1 MADTIDVSP
10 RETLGKAVKRLRKAG
25 TLPANIYGRGITST
39 AVQMG
44 TREALAMLRTHGLNN
59 LINLRVAGEPQPRS
73 VVVRSIKRHPA
84 TRELEHVDFFQV
96 DLARTIQADVP
107 VVIVGDAPAVRDFNG
122 IVLHGAEILHVA
134 ALPQDIPAHIEVS
147 VESLVEL
154 DQEITAG
161 DVALPRG
168 LSLITAPD
176 VMIVRI
182 AHPRTGAEGTAA
194 GGAPAAS

>member
-10 RETLGKAVKRLRKAG
+10 RDTLGKAVKRLRRAG
-25 TLPANIYGRGITST
+25 TLPANIYGRGVTST
-39 AVQMG
+39 PVQLG

-59 LINLRVAGEPQPRS
+59 LINLRVSGEPQPRS

-84 TRELEHVDFFQV
+84 SRELEHIDFFQV

-107 VVIVGDAPAVRDFNG
+107 VVIVGDAPAVRDHNG
-122 IVLHGAEILHVA
+122 IVLHGAEILHME

-147 VESLVEL
+147 VDGLTEL
-154 DQEITAG
+154 DQAITAG

-168 LSLITAPD
+168 LTLLTAPD

-182 AHPRTGAEGTAA
+182 AHPRTAAGAEAA
-194 GGAPAAS
+194 AAPASS